1 MMLTSLICYNAINE
15 FYTFSRGYIYYDNY
29 VSMFIA
35 TIVKSECVIACFKF
49 KLMEGDY

>member
-1 MMLTSLICYNAINE
+1 MNFILSG
-15 FYTFSRGYIYYDNY
+15 GYIYYDNY